1 MTKILRCFI
10 FAIVFVN
17 LLCIPTFANSNSI
30 EPKTKCSIE
39 ISCKTNEKVIA
50 NLNISLH
57 KLADISADGSY
68 SLTQQ
73 FLKYK
78 FDLNIKSQS
87 GWDTLAKTVNSYVS
101 ADKIQSTANGK
112 TDKNGNVTFSNLSVG
127 LYFISSA
134 DDTFSPFI
142 VSAPTLSN
150 GSWNYNLKLCPKINT
165 DNPENMSKKFKIL
178 KEWNDSPKNRPDSIC
193 VDIYK
198 DGKLFESVKLT
209 AEKNWLYEW
218 STDEEHKWVAVERD
232 VPSGYTVT
240 IEQNK
245 NTFIITN
252 TANSQSHNPYTGFTS
267 DYRILFIILTI
278 SGAVLLALGFLKV
291 WRKNE

>member
-17 LLCIPTFANSNSI
+17 LLCIPTFVNSNSI

-165 DNPENMSKKFKIL
+165 DNPENTSKKFKIL

-198 DGKLFESVKLT
+198 DRKSV
-209 AEKNWLYEW
+209 
-218 STDEEHKWVAVERD
+218 V
-232 VPSGYTVT
+232 
-240 IEQNK
+240 
-245 NTFIITN
+245 
-252 TANSQSHNPYTGFTS
+252 
-267 DYRILFIILTI
+267 
-278 SGAVLLALGFLKV
+278 
-291 WRKNE
+291 